1 LGAHDIHR
9 GYAMVKRA
17 LISVSDKA
25 GIVEFAVALQ
35 KEGIEIL
42 STGGT
47 AKLLRDNGIVV
58 KEVSE
63 QTGHPEILSGR
74 VKTLHPRIHAGIL
87 ANRDSE
93 EHMQALVKYAV
104 DEIDLVV
111 VNLYPFQ
118 KTIER
123 ENASLAEAIEN
134 IDIGGPAMVRSA
146 AKNFEHVAV
155 VVSPEDYPQIINEI
169 QKHKAITQV
178 TMRKLAL
185 KAFQHTAFYDTLIAM
200 YLHSMFEAGTMPDTY
215 LLGASKKQSLRYGE
229 NPHQEAAFYVDPL
242 RSTSNIALAK
252 QLQGKEL
259 SYNNYLDMDAAF
271 ELVHEFE
278 YPAATVIK
286 HTNPCG
292 AAVGKSAEE
301 ALEKAYNAD
310 PMSAFGC
317 IIALNRGCTK
327 ACAEFLKDKFIEVI
341 VAPSF
346 DDDAKAILSSKKSL
360 RLMETGPLEKKKAS
374 RLTLKKISGGLLVQS
389 KSFPQIRLDIEII
402 DKLPTRDDFN
412 ELLMAW
418 KKDMAKPWQRFFC
431 VTKRKPAKE
440 ELADLIFA
448 WKVNKHVK
456 SNAVLY
462 AKGLVTVGIGAGQMS
477 RVDSTIIASQK
488 AGDRAKGAA
497 MSSDAFFP
505 FRDGIDEAAKV
516 GITSIIQPGGSIR
529 DKEAIEAADQHS
541 MAMLFTGIRLFKH

>member
-1 LGAHDIHR
+1 MSYLVGEKEYFKGIGKIRYEGAESKNHLAYKWYDENKVVFGKSMKDYFR
-9 GYAMVKRA
+9 
-17 LISVSDKA
+17 
-25 GIVEFAVALQ
+25 FAVAYWHSLC
-35 KEGIEIL
+35 G
-42 STGGT
+42 TGGDPFGPGT
-47 AKLLRDNGIVV
+47 KRLEWNESSD
-58 KEVSE
+58 
-63 QTGHPEILSGR
+63 
-74 VKTLHPRIHAGIL
+74 
-87 ANRDSE
+87 
-93 EHMQALVKYAV
+93 AV
-104 DEIDLVV
+104 ARGK
-111 VNLYPFQ
+111 Q
-118 KTIER
+118 K
-123 ENASLAEAIEN
+123 
-134 IDIGGPAMVRSA
+134 
-146 AKNFEHVAV
+146 
-155 VVSPEDYPQIINEI
+155 
-169 QKHKAITQV
+169 
-178 TMRKLAL
+178 
-185 KAFQHTAFYDTLIAM
+185 
-200 YLHSMFEAGTMPDTY
+200 
-215 LLGASKKQSLRYGE
+215 
-229 NPHQEAAFYVDPL
+229 
-242 RSTSNIALAK
+242 
-252 QLQGKEL
+252 
-259 SYNNYLDMDAAF
+259 MDAAF

>member
-1 LGAHDIHR
+1 
-9 GYAMVKRA
+9 MVKRA

-229 NPHQEAAFYVDPL
+229 NPHQKAAFYLDPIIYEHGL
-242 RSTSNIALAK
+242 GTMK
-252 QLQGKEL
+252 QLHGKEL
-259 SYNNYLDMDAAF
+259 SFNNILDIDNAF
-271 ELVHEFE
+271 ELVKSFRQ
-278 YPAATVIK
+278 PAATVVK
-286 HTNPCG
+286 HTNPSGC
-292 AAVGKSAEE
+292 AIADKIEDAFK
-301 ALEKAYNAD
+301 KAYEAD
-310 PMSAFGC
+310 TISAFGGVV
-317 IIALNRGCTK
+317 ALNRNCNK
-327 ACAEFLKDKFIEVI
+327 EIAEFLKNIFVEIVVCPKFEKG
-341 VAPSF
+341 ALE
-346 DDDAKAILSSKKSL
+346 ILKQKKNLRLLETGGIKVSEKGYYSSKVV
-360 RLMETGPLEKKKAS
+360 
-374 RLTLKKISGGLLVQS
+374 GGLLAQS
-389 KSFPQIRLDIEII
+389 RNKPVL
-402 DKLPTRDDFN
+402 N
-412 ELLMAW
+412 
-418 KKDMAKPWQRFFC
+418 KKNIKI
-431 VTKRKPAKE
+431 VTKRKPTEE
-440 ELADLIFA
+440 ELRQMMFA
-448 WKVNKHVK
+448 FNVTYHTK
-456 SNAVLY
+456 SNAIIF
-462 AKGLVTVGIGAGQMS
+462 AKGNVTVGIGAGQMS
-477 RVDSTIIASQK
+477 RVDSVELAIKKSGNKHLGSVLASD
-488 AGDRAKGAA
+488 G
-497 MSSDAFFP
+497 FFP
-505 FRDGIDEAAKV
+505 FKDNIDIAAKAD
-516 GITSIIQPGGSIR
+516 ISAIIQPGGSIQ
-529 DKEAIEAADQHS
+529 DKEVKEAAKS
-541 MAMLFTGIRLFKH
+541 PAEKGKAGS